1 MNIPNMIT
9 IGRFL
14 ASLVLFAIL
23 AFMDS
28 RDPGWL
34 YPLVGMVLFILV
46 VATDALDGY
55 LARKYRQVTD
65 FGRIAD
71 PVADKILVCGTFI
84 LLCATE
90 WGGFLLPAWVVVI
103 IVAREFLV
111 TGIRGF
117 IEARGH
123 QYPATWSG
131 KSKMIAQSIAIPAIF
146 FRQVM
151 VAGFPDVEWLE
162 LATRYLAIGWI
173 IVSVALTFYSGVVYV
188 IRAARIL
195 GAEEE

>member
-9 IGRFL
+9 IGRFV
-14 ASLVLFAIL
+14 ASLILFAIL
-23 AFMDS
+23 AFMES
-28 RDPGWL
+28 RDPGWI
-34 YPLVGMVLFILV
+34 YPLVGMILFILV

-84 LLCATE
+84 LICASE
-90 WGGFLLPAWVVVI
+90 WGSPLLPAWVVVI

-131 KSKMIAQSIAIPAIF
+131 KFKMIFQSIAIPAIF
-146 FRQVM
+146 FRQVLA
-151 VAGFPDVEWLE
+151 AGFPEVAWPEC
-162 LATRYLAIGWI
+162 AVRYLALGLIV
-173 IVSVALTFYSGVVYV
+173 VSVVLTFYSGVVYV

-195 GAEEE
+195 GADEE